1 MSRCCKNLFTIGQN
15 LGDSIMSLSGEAMRL
30 APLQGLPARGYAA
43 QLPFVARLRENRRE
57 IAPVATHIDEAKWQ
71 SMYDEAYKT
80 NLARIRKSWAASTV
94 EPQSVSAQEAPPVRM
109 PEPTAD
115 TQPHVRAVE
124 HLGTPRREVAD
135 LPATSSRTGTPPV
148 TPQPLREI
156 SNNVAG
162 SNKKPSR
169 KPSSIVAFSPFKGLA
184 GLTFTVAV
192 DDESPPMPAH

>member
-1 MSRCCKNLFTIGQN
+1 
-15 LGDSIMSLSGEAMRL
+15 MSLSGEAMRL
-30 APLQGLPARGYAA
+30 TPLQGLPARGYAA

-94 EPQSVSAQEAPPVRM
+94 EPQSGAAQEAPLVGL
-109 PEPTAD
+109 EPTED
-115 TQPHVRAVE
+115 TQPHIRAVE
-124 HLGTPRREVAD
+124 HLGTPRREVSD
-135 LPATSSRTGTPPV
+135 LPATSSGTGTPPV

-162 SNKKPSR
+162 SDKKPSR
-169 KPSSIVAFSPFKGLA
+169 KPSSIVAFSPFKGLE